1 MATNG
6 NEPKKPAGLVRK
18 PLKKAASTNQKP
30 SVKTAK
36 ATSSASSST
45 AASTPN
51 SSKIQNTREF
61 FLDDL
66 SKTLFPLETNRFI
79 IENGESDVK
88 EYIRK
93 CLDPGELSYGF
104 NVQKRVYASKPGGY
118 LRRTVKLDPVAEY
131 YLYDVVFRNRVLF
144 RKPHS
149 KHRTHYGYRFEAG
162 APIAATHAYK
172 AFKGGLSEYSDSYEH
187 IRGMDVATYFNS
199 LYHHDI
205 VNWFHELGAPEED
218 AEGLGKLLRE
228 ISSGRSIDCLPQGLY
243 PSKMIGNDFLRFID
257 NYHGIKSDQ
266 LIRFMDDIYIFSNDE
281 KAVDGDF
288 QTIQQ
293 LLGNRGLSLNSQK
306 TKLNDSEQANI
317 DNEIDS
323 VKKKLL
329 ARRRYLITIGYDDA
343 GDEVVKQELIKH
355 PLSSEEMK
363 YIDAILEKPL
373 IEEDDAELI
382 LTIMRGH
389 ANKIER
395 RLPYI
400 IATYPHLA
408 KNVYAACSDIDDKE
422 AVAEMLIGHLKENVS
437 ISENQM
443 FWFSA
448 TIGDQLLGTSKASS
462 LISIVLGHASS
473 TNITM
478 AKLLEVP
485 DKRFG
490 LSDVR
495 EVYLKN
501 GQSDWLGW
509 ASAVGSR
516 TLKPAARNHLLKYWA
531 NSSNTNHLIT
541 SVLMKF

>member
-1 MATNG
+1 MPTDENG
-6 NEPKKPAGLVRK
+6 PKKPSGLFGK
-18 PLKKAASTNQKP
+18 SQKKTSSSP
-30 SVKTAK
+30 SKSSPKAK
-36 ATSSASSST
+36 AVTSE
-45 AASTPN
+45 N
-51 SSKIQNTREF
+51 SSNSIPPLASATKIQSTREF

-66 SKTLFPLETNRFI
+66 SKTLFPLETNKFI
-79 IENGESDVK
+79 IENGETEVRD
-88 EYIRK
+88 YIKR
-93 CLDPGELSYGF
+93 CLDPSEMSYGF

-131 YLYDVVFRNRVLF
+131 YLYDVVFRNRALF

-149 KHRTHYGYRFEAG
+149 QGRTHYGYRFESG

-172 AFKGGLSEYSDSYEH
+172 AFKGGLSEYSEAFQH
-187 IRGMDVATYFNS
+187 TRGMDVATYFNS

-205 VNWFHELGAPEED
+205 VNWFHELGASEED

-257 NYHGIKSDQ
+257 NYHGIQSQQ
-266 LIRFMDDIYIFSNDE
+266 LIRFMDDIYLFSDDD

-317 DNEIDS
+317 DNEIDA

-329 ARRRYLITIGYDDA
+329 ARRRYIITIGYDDA
-343 GDEVVKQELIKH
+343 GDEIVKQEFIKH
-355 PLSSEEMK
+355 PLSAEEMS
-363 YIDAILEKPL
+363 YIDGILEKPH

-389 ANKIER
+389 ANRIER

-422 AVAEMLIGHLKENVS
+422 AVADMLLNHLKGHSSV
-437 ISENQM
+437 SENQM

-448 TIGDQLLGTSKASS
+448 TIGEQLLSTSKASS
-462 LISIVLGHASS
+462 LISIVMRHPSS
-473 TNITM
+473 THITM
-478 AKLLEVP
+478 AKILEVP

-490 LSDVR
+490 LSEVR
-495 EVYLKN
+495 EGHLKN

-516 TLKPAARNHLLKYWA
+516 ELKPAARNHLLKYWA
-531 NSSNTNHLIT
+531 NASNINHLIT
-541 SVLMKF
+541 TVLMKV